1 VSGLAVY
8 SPNNKESR
16 GENMENSE
24 IGRYGRS
31 FGVSFAIT
39 CLFSVLL
46 LIIKETNP
54 KTVMVWMKAATSHH
68 WITHTLL
75 DVIVFVVLG
84 LVLGK
89 ANNGQGIKIDPDRLN
104 GFIVG
109 AFIISGILIAGFYL
123 IIG

>member
-1 VSGLAVY
+1 
-8 SPNNKESR
+8 
-16 GENMENSE
+16 MENSE

>member
-1 VSGLAVY
+1 MG
-8 SPNNKESR
+8 
-16 GENMENSE
+16 NSE
-24 IGRYGRS
+24 IGKYGRS

-84 LVLGK
+84 VIFAK
-89 ANNGQGIKIDPDRLN
+89 ANNGQGIEIEPGKLN

-109 AFIISGILIAGFYL
+109 AFIISGVLIAGFYL